1 MTDLPNILYLHSH
14 DTGRYIR
21 PYGFG
26 VPTPNLQR
34 LAEQGILFRQ
44 AFCTNPTCSAS
55 RSSLLTGQWPHNNG
69 MTGLA
74 HRGWQLN
81 DYGRHVVRA
90 LRAHGYHTALCGMQH
105 EANNWHG
112 DAIQTIG
119 YQEHLTGRK
128 DWVDSRDTWAD
139 RAGEWLEGAPA
150 EPFFLSAGFFETHRE
165 FPEPACDCPET
176 DPRFTRPPLPLPD
189 TPETRRDMAA
199 FNTAARTLDNKMGKV
214 LDALERSGLADRT
227 LVICTTD
234 HGIAFPR
241 MKCNLE
247 DSGIG
252 VMLIMRGPGGFS
264 GGRAIEGMVSH
275 LDVLPAVYE
284 CLGIEPPP
292 WLQGVSF
299 MPLVRGEAQEVR
311 DEVFAE
317 VNWHA
322 AYEPLRAARTR
333 RWKYIKRYDGRTR
346 PVLPNCDDS
355 PSKDAW
361 MAHGWADRA
370 PAPEALYDLV
380 FDPNEVNNLARDPA
394 HADVLADM
402 RARLQRWME
411 ETDDP
416 LLRGPVPAPKGAQAN
431 DPDGVSPSED
441 PMVL

>member
-1 MTDLPNILYLHSH
+1 MSRPNILYLHSH
-14 DTGRYIR
+14 DTGRYVR

-34 LAEQGILFRQ
+34 LAEQGVLFRQ

-55 RSSLLTGQWPHNNG
+55 RSGLLTGQWPHNNG

-81 DYGRHVVRA
+81 DYGHHVVRA
-90 LRAHGYHTALCGMQH
+90 LRSHGYHTALCGMQH
-105 EANNWHG
+105 EADDRHG
-112 DAIQTIG
+112 DAARTIG
-119 YQEHLTGRK
+119 YQEHLTAREDGG
-128 DWVDSRDTWAD
+128 DGRDTWAD
-139 RAGEWLEGAPA
+139 RAGEWLEGAPP
-150 EPFFLSAGFFETHRE
+150 EPFFLSAGFVETHRE

-199 FNTAARTLDNKMGKV
+199 FNTTARTLDTKMGKV
-214 LDALERSGLADRT
+214 LDALDRSGLAGRT

-264 GGRAIEGMVSH
+264 GGRAVEGMVSH
-275 LDVLPAVYE
+275 LDVFPTVCD

-311 DEVFAE
+311 EEVFAE

-322 AYEPLRAARTR
+322 AYEPLRAVRTR

-355 PSKDAW
+355 PSKDVW

-370 PAPEALYDLV
+370 PAAEALYDLV

-394 HADVLADM
+394 HAHVLADM

-416 LLRGPVPAPKGAQAN
+416 LLRGPVPAPKGAKAN
-431 DPDGVSPSED
+431 NPDGILPGEE
-441 PMVL
+441 PMAV